1 MRSNDMGIQRTHC
14 ILSPQSSVMA
24 EHPGRAGMLL
34 DQLFDLGQVVLLDR
48 ISLGPTLAFGQDG
61 FVLDIGEA
69 LDVESS
75 CTLHVVDRLGS
86 NIVDRHDNVEF
97 LAGWYG
103 IHCAV
108 SDWSAV
114 VWNPKSVL
122 GHDRLR
128 ERFANGAHDVG
139 WSVCRLVVVAQPLA
153 VLSCLEIR
161 GCVMGI

>member
-1 MRSNDMGIQRTHC
+1 MNTQRTHR

-34 DQLFDLGQVVLLDR
+34 DQLFNLRQVVLLNR
-48 ISLGPTLAFGQDG
+48 ISLRPALAFGQDG

-69 LDVESS
+69 LDIETS
-75 CTLHVVDRLGS
+75 CTLHVVGRLGS
-86 NIVDRHDNVEF
+86 NIVYGHDNVEF

-108 SDWSAV
+108 SDGSAV

-128 ERFANGAHDVG
+128 ERSANGSHDVG
-139 WSVCRLVVVAQPLA
+139 WLVCRLVVVAQPLA
-153 VLSCLEIR
+153 VCSYLEIQ
-161 GCVMGI
+161 GWVMGIQSAT